1 MTAQLTLIDTDDSVS
16 WKIPEATRQIGRK
29 GLAEARA
36 ALHSIPRRFD
46 DADPRGT
53 SPQGDQHGTQHGH
66 PAAA

>member
-1 MTAQLTLIDTDDSVS
+1 MTAQLTLIDTADTHS

-36 ALHSIPRRFD
+36 ILHSIPRRD
-46 DADPRGT
+46 LDGDSGGT
-53 SPQGDQHGTQHGH
+53 DQQH